1 MNAKMHCGASE
12 GCTAIRGIPCV
23 SKLFCSTH
31 FCIVLGTRYE
41 LLNCAVLRR
50 WRLYWSYCLRP
61 SLIHFTMTGCWLQP
75 SSMQITTCLYVAQT
89 AVPFFFR
96 FLFHGVH
103 YWCIPSSNISWCSQM
118 LFCECSWRIQAR
130 EFQLGLLPPGTGEGG
145 LRAGVV

>member
-1 MNAKMHCGASE
+1 MAVVLKLLLATLSHSLHYDRLLTATIIHANNDVLICG
-12 GCTAIRGIPCV
+12 P
-23 SKLFCSTH
+23 
-31 FCIVLGTRYE
+31 
-41 LLNCAVLRR
+41 N
-50 WRLYWSYCLRP
+50 
-61 SLIHFTMTGCWLQP
+61 
-75 SSMQITTCLYVAQT
+75 SSF
-89 AVPFFFR
+89 FFFR